1 MSSTNGK
8 AWYFSKT
15 IWGVIIMA
23 LSGAASQ
30 FGLAE
35 VTPEAQAQI
44 VDWLIQA
51 VGVGAAGVAIWGR
64 VSAHERIES

>member
-1 MSSTNGK
+1 MADLNAKPWIYSR
-8 AWYFSKT
+8 T
-15 IWGVIIMA
+15 IWGVIVMA
-23 LSGAASQ
+23 AAGAANQ

-44 VDWLIQA
+44 VEWIINV

-64 VSAHERIES
+64 VSANQRIG